1 MQTVNA
7 NSNIDHHWLTSEGEW
22 SISVWGAVK
31 ERPACL
37 LLAGPHDPQSTAE
50 KRRYPGGKLP
60 MSVHGSKVAMPVN
73 CDQPPLKLLTKV
85 ARDTNKG
92 SQNWLTHFLSHKS
105 IQASGIFTHSWV
117 CRKERWTEWKAEMMM
132 RWWDDDEMVRW
143 RDDDEIVKW
152 WEGEMERWWDGEMVR
167 WRDDETVTLQKEI
180 FSVTFPPEENNASY
194 SVFTLI
200 FPLRFINISGSVT
213 ILSSIF
219 LHRPTWK
226 LST

>member
-1 MQTVNA
+1 MQ
-7 NSNIDHHWLTSEGEW
+7 ILTLIINDWWAISQGGEW

-60 MSVHGSKVAMPVN
+60 MSVHGSKVATPVN

-92 SQNWLTHFLSHKS
+92 SQNWLTRFLSHKS

-117 CRKERWTEWKAEMMM
+117 CRKERWTEWKADSEMMM
-132 RWWDDDEMVRW
+132 RWWDG
-143 RDDDEIVKW
+143 VK
-152 WEGEMERWWDGEMVR
+152 GR

-194 SVFTLI
+194 FVFTLI

-219 LHRPTWK
+219 LHRLSWK